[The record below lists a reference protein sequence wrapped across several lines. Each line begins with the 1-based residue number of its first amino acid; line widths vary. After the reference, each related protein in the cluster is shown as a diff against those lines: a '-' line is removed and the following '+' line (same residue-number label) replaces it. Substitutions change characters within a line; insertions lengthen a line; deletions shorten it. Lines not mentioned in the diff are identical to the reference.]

1 MLSVMKD
8 VPLWMR
14 ENQIEKLKSVEDG
27 EFFDLVC
34 SEVLFKN
41 LSLLIIR
48 KGQPVT
54 LWMQTQH
61 ISDDRQ
67 NRELI
72 LIAHRHYNN
81 NNSFEY

>member
-34 SEVLFKN
+34 SEVHQ
-41 LSLLIIR
+41 LIKFIVVNYSKR
-48 KGQPVT
+48 STGHSVDANAT
-54 LWMQTQH
+54 H
-61 ISDDRQ
+61 FR
-67 NRELI
+67 
-72 LIAHRHYNN
+72 
-81 NNSFEY
+81 